1 MIVLP
6 HVSRACALRKADD
19 TNRRRE
25 AERMEIAP
33 KIAVNLWYDKE
44 AREAAQF
51 YVSAFKG
58 SRIMRATTLDNTP
71 SGAID
76 LLSIDIA
83 GHEFTLMS
91 AGPLFKINPS
101 ISFFVECASADEVD
115 ALWEKLSDGGTAL
128 MELGAYPFSER
139 YGWLQ
144 DRYGVSWQVIYVRD
158 RQIDQPIVPSLLF
171 VGAQYGNAEAAIKL
185 YTSVFPHARIVAIDR
200 YGKGEAPDKE
210 GAVKYG
216 RFSLAGRH
224 FVAMESAYDH
234 NFAFNE
240 AVSFIVHCD
249 TQDEIDYYWSKL
261 SAVPEEEQCGWLKD
275 RFGVSWQIVPVGID
289 EMMATGSPRSRQR
302 ATEALLAMKKIDM
315 AALKKAHE
323 GR

>member
-1 MIVLP
+1 M
-6 HVSRACALRKADD
+6 K
-19 TNRRRE
+19 T
-25 AERMEIAP
+25 AP

-44 AREAAQF
+44 AKEAAAF
-51 YVSAFKG
+51 YVSTFTG

-76 LLSIDIA
+76 LLSIDVA
-83 GHEFTLMS
+83 GQEFTLMS
-91 AGPLFKINPS
+91 AGPVFKINPS
-101 ISFFVECASADEVD
+101 ISFFVECATKDEVD
-115 ALWEKLSDGGTAL
+115 ALWQKLSDGGTAL

-139 YGWLQ
+139 YAWVQ
-144 DRYGVSWQVIYVRD
+144 DRYGVSWQLMYVSD
-158 RQIDQPIVPSLLF
+158 RTIEQIITPSLLF

-200 YGKGEAPDKE
+200 YGKGEPPDRE

-216 RFSLAGRH
+216 RFVLAGQH

-240 AVSFIVHCD
+240 AVSFIVHCK
-249 TQDEIDYYWSKL
+249 TQEEIDYYWSKL